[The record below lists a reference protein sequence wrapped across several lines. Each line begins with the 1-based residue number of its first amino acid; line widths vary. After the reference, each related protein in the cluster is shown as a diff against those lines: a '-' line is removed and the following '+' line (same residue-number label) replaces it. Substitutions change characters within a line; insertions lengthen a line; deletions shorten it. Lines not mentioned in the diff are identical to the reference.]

1 MMGDGSEVGVVER
14 ASKRQ
19 SRDGSE
25 YEWWGLLGYKNL

>member
-1 MMGDGSEVGVVER
+1 MGDGSEVGVVER

-25 YEWWGLLGYKNL
+25 YKWWGLLGYKIL